1 VLDRALARRAMH
13 ASLALVLLAGSVRAQ
28 EQRTPAT
35 PVAPATQSEGD
46 TAQFLRP
53 GDVVRLKIWREPDLS
68 GDFAVDERG
77 IAVLPRL
84 GPTHVTDQS
93 PAALRASLISA
104 YEQFL
109 AQPSIE
115 IILLRRVKVMGAV
128 KNPGL
133 YLTDPTM
140 SIGDA
145 LALAGG
151 TTSDANLK
159 KLRLIRDGR
168 EVPLHVTSTTRLSDS
183 PVRSGD
189 QLDVPERSWL
199 SKNGYFVGG
208 ILSAAVT
215 IIAIRTSRK

>member
-1 VLDRALARRAMH
+1 MHAVLALA
-13 ASLALVLLAGSVRAQ
+13 LLAGSARAQ
-28 EQRTPAT
+28 EQRTAAV
-35 PVAPATQSEGD
+35 PVAPPAPPTATSPSDGD
-46 TAQFLRP
+46 TTQFLRP

-84 GPTHVTDQS
+84 GPTRVTDQT

-104 YEQFL
+104 YAQFL

-115 IILLRRVKVMGAV
+115 VILMRRVKVMGAV

-159 KLRLIRDGR
+159 KLRLIRDGH
-168 EVPLHVTSTTRLSDS
+168 EVPLHVTSTTRLADS

-215 IIAIRTSRK
+215 IIAIRSTRR